1 MSAENSR
8 RQNLAASCPK
18 QSLSLVI
25 IFVGVVLLKL
35 KQAPSSIWRSFDI
48 PLFIG
53 MIVTT
58 LFGVAM
64 IYSATVYDPELSAL
78 KMADSQLIQGGV
90 IGLIVFFLLAR
101 LDYHVFES
109 IQLFLYVICVAMLLI
124 VEVVGITTA
133 GSTRWINIGSF
144 RFQPS
149 EPAKILVILIL
160 ARFYTT
166 NAHRV
171 KRLPVFIFSMLQIA
185 PIAGI
190 IFIEPDL
197 GTTLVILAIW
207 LGITY
212 AAGTDWLHLFTLFVI
227 MIPLV
232 VVIWNLGEISGGK
245 VQVFQQYQKTRFELF
260 IDPYKDATGEG
271 YNLIQS
277 RQAVQEGG
285 LFGQGY
291 TKGYRNVG
299 NYLKIR
305 HADFIFSLIAE
316 EWGFVGS
323 LLVVALLILIILRIL
338 HVASVAAD
346 DYGRFICAGVA
357 AMLFFQTVV
366 NVGMNL
372 GLMPVTGI
380 TLPLISHGSSSL
392 WTIFMGLGIV
402 ESVALRRDRA
412 KLWYVRRGPSHE

>member
-1 MSAENSR
+1 
-8 RQNLAASCPK
+8 
-18 QSLSLVI
+18 
-25 IFVGVVLLKL
+25 
-35 KQAPSSIWRSFDI
+35 
-48 PLFIG
+48 

-64 IYSATVYDPELSAL
+64 IHSATMYEPSLRIL
-78 KMADSQLIQGGV
+78 NMASGQLVQGGLV
-90 IGLIVFFLLAR
+90 GLVVFFLLSR

-109 IQLFLYVICVAMLLI
+109 IQLPLYIICVAMLLI

-133 GSTRWINIGSF
+133 GSTRWITIAGV

-149 EPAKILVILIL
+149 EPAKIMVILIL
-160 ARFYTT
+160 ARFYST

-171 KRLPVFIFSMLQIA
+171 KRLPIFLFSMLQVA
-185 PIAGI
+185 PIAAI

-207 LGITY
+207 LGVTY

-227 MIPLV
+227 LIPLV
-232 VVIWNLGEISGGK
+232 VVVWNLGEITGGK
-245 VQVFQQYQKTRFELF
+245 VRVFQEYQKVRFELF
-260 IDPYKDATGEG
+260 LDPYKDQAGEG

-277 RQAVQEGG
+277 RLAVQEGG

-291 TKGYRNVG
+291 TEGYRNTG

-316 EWGFVGS
+316 EWGFIGS
-323 LLVVALLILIILRIL
+323 LVVVALLVLLIIRTL
-338 HVASVAAD
+338 HIASVASD
-346 DYGRFICAGVA
+346 DYGRLICAGVA
-357 AMLFFQTVV
+357 SMIFFQTVV

-392 WTIFMGLGIV
+392 WTVFMGLGIV
-402 ESVALRRDRA
+402 ESVAMRRDRA
-412 KLWYVRRGPSHE
+412 RMWYLRKGPARE